1 MQPLVLD
8 IAAAIIIAA
17 AVVGLFRL
25 GATEVKSGFQR
36 DGRKWRGIFGI
47 TLMIVAAAIALWI
60 VFGH

>member
-17 AVVGLFRL
+17 GVVGLFRA
-25 GATEVKSGFQR
+25 GATEVKIGFQP
-36 DGRKWRGIFGI
+36 GGKKWRGIFGI

-60 VFGH
+60 IFGH

>member
-17 AVVGLFRL
+17 AVVGLFRV
-25 GATEVKSGFQR
+25 GATEVKSGFQP
-36 DGRKWRGIFGI
+36 DGKKWRAILGI
-47 TLMIVAAAIALWI
+47 TVMVVAVAIALWI